1 VLKNFINLALASALI
16 CGSAFAQTTG
26 GHEDSTVVEIDG
38 HPITL
43 SDLERQRPSAL
54 FQAQNA
60 FYEAERKAV
69 DQFVDE
75 YLLIQA
81 AQKEGVSVAE
91 LLQRHVNRMLGP
103 DPSEESLRV
112 YYEGIDTDQP
122 FDAVRDKILEHVR
135 QRRLAKAQKAYMLSL
150 REQAKVA
157 IRLVPPRAQLALND
171 TPVRGRL
178 DAPVVLVEYA
188 DYECPYCQ
196 QIQPALTKLESEYK
210 GRIAFAYKDMPL
222 PMHHHA
228 EKAAEATH
236 CAQVQGKY
244 WEYHDALAASRQLDI
259 PALKETARELKLN
272 GDAFDKCL
280 DNGEQSGTVAH
291 ELAEAQALGLQGTPS
306 LFVNGRFYSGVLSY
320 EQLRAI
326 VDEELVPSPALARN
340 IENK

>member
-1 VLKNFINLALASALI
+1 MLKNFINLTLASALI
-16 CGSAFAQTTG
+16 CGSAFAQTNSDRQ
-26 GHEDSTVVEIDG
+26 DSTIAEVDG
-38 HPITL
+38 HRITV
-43 SDLERQRPSAL
+43 SDLERQRPAAL

-60 FYEAERKAV
+60 YYEAERKAV
-69 DQFVDE
+69 DEFVDE
-75 YLLIQA
+75 YLLTQA
-81 AQKEGVSVAE
+81 AQKEGVTVAQ
-91 LLQRHVNRMLGP
+91 LLERHVIHQLP
-103 DPSEESLRV
+103 ADPPEEALKV

-122 FDAVRDKILEHVR
+122 YAAVRDKILDHVR
-135 QRRLAKAQKAYMLSL
+135 QRRLAKAKSAYMLSL

-157 IRLVPPRAQLALND
+157 IHMAPPRAQLALND

-196 QIQPALTKLESEYK
+196 KIQPALDKLEKEYA

-222 PMHHHA
+222 PMHHNA
-228 EKAAEATH
+228 QKAAEATH
-236 CAQVQGKY
+236 CAAAQGKF
-244 WEYHDALAASRQLDI
+244 WEYHDALAATKQLDV
-259 PALKETARELKLN
+259 ASLKEQARELKLD
-272 GDAFDKCL
+272 GDSFDRCL

-291 ELAEAQALGLQGTPS
+291 EVAEAQLLGLQGTPS

-326 VDEELVPSPALARN
+326 VEQELASSSALARN